1 MNGKALASGLKLS
14 EMEAAEMTDVLHYL
28 MEEDMRYTSAEEAEA
43 VSAYRT
49 QIYLLYNKTYKYG
62 VSSKNQQNGRTY
74 IPKNAGSD
82 IGFDDPVFN
91 TGETKPYIP
100 PTDFNPDSVLPF
112 GSDLD
117 APLG

>member
-1 MNGKALASGLKLS
+1 
-14 EMEAAEMTDVLHYL
+14 MTDVLHYL
-28 MEEDMRYTSAEEAEA
+28 LEEDMRYGSAEEAEA

-49 QIYLLYNKTYKYG
+49 QIYMLYNRTYKYG
-62 VSSKNQQNGRTY
+62 VSKNKQNGRSY
-74 IPKNAGSD
+74 VPNNATESF
-82 IGFDDPVFN
+82 GFDDPAFN

-100 PTDFNPDSVLPF
+100 PTSFNPDSVLPF